1 METNAAPESGLR
13 STGESDAPRSGRRR
27 LSQEL
32 TGLQTRFAEQPVTLR
47 EVIVVL
53 RGRGYLLLLI
63 LLALPFCTPIPL
75 PGFSTPFGFVIAVIS
90 LRLALGQRPWLP
102 EKLLQKQ
109 LPAGFIGRLFTAAAR
124 SIRFCEMLLRPRWT
138 WLTDLG
144 LMRQT
149 HALVMLLA
157 ALVLLLPLPIP
168 FSNTFPAWV
177 ILLIAGGLMERDGAA
192 IALGYAV
199 FAAGVF
205 YFVFLGG
212 AAHHL
217 IDAVKRLL
225 AG

>member
-13 STGESDAPRSGRRR
+13 PAGETPGTRPELRR

-32 TGLQTRFAEQPVTLR
+32 TGLQTRFAEQPVTLQ

-53 RGRGYLLLLI
+53 RGRAYLLLLI

-75 PGFSTPFGFVIAVIS
+75 PGFSTPFGFVIAVIA
-90 LRLALGQRPWLP
+90 LRLTLGQRPWLP
-102 EKLLQKQ
+102 DKLLQKQ
-109 LPAGFIGRLFTAAAR
+109 LPAGFFGRLLTAAAR
-124 SIRFCEMLLRPRWT
+124 IIQFCEVLLRPRWT
-138 WLTDLG
+138 LLTDLG

-149 HALVMLLA
+149 HALVMLIA
-157 ALVLLLPLPIP
+157 VLLLPLPIP

-192 IALGYAV
+192 IVLGYAV
-199 FAAGVF
+199 FAAGVL

-212 AAHHL
+212 ATHHL
-217 IDAVKRLL
+217 IDAFKRLL
-225 AG
+225 AE